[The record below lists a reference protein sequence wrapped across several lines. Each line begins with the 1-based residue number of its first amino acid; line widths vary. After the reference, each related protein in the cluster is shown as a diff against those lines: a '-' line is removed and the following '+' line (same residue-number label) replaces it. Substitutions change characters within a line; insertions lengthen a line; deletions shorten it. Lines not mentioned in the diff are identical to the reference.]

1 MTYNFRQLTRLIFA
15 ALILCLSL
23 SGFAFAQEI
32 TATLNG
38 TVRDSAGAV
47 VPGATVNIIDPSK
60 NNLVVRTLMTN
71 DDGQFNAPNLPVS
84 VYQVAVEA
92 PNFKKSVKTDIKL
105 DVGARR
111 SEDITLQAGNIS
123 EVVTVEADAV
133 AVNLTTPTA
142 GTTING
148 DQVRELSVNNRNFI
162 QLVTLAPGVS
172 SNLSDQVFV
181 GTTNPDGQA
190 NTVNISVNGA
200 RSSQNTF
207 TVDGADITDRGS

>member
-1 MTYNFRQLTRLIFA
+1 MTYNFRHITRLFFA

-23 SGFAFAQEI
+23 SGLAVAQEI

-38 TVRDSAGAV
+38 TVRDNAGAV

-60 NNLVVRTLMTN
+60 NNLVVRTLTTN

-84 VYQVAVEA
+84 IYQVAVEA

-111 SEDITLQAGNIS
+111 TVDVTLEAGNIS
-123 EVVTVEADAV
+123 EVVTVEADPV

-142 GTTING
+142 GTVING
-148 DQVRELSVNNRNFI
+148 
-162 QLVTLAPGVS
+162 
-172 SNLSDQVFV
+172 
-181 GTTNPDGQA
+181 
-190 NTVNISVNGA
+190 
-200 RSSQNTF
+200 
-207 TVDGADITDRGS
+207 